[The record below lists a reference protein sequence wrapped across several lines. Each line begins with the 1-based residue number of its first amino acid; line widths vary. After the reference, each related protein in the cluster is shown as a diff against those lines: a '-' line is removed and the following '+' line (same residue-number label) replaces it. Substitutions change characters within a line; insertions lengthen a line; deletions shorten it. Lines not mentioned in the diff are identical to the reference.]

1 MPDRSDRT
9 DQSHWSLDAPRTLTF
24 EEPVTALNV
33 RLVGG
38 TVNVVGAGTGPARL
52 ELSEIDG
59 RPLVVGLHEGTLTVG
74 YEDLPWQ
81 HILTWFD
88 RREWSRSATVTLTV
102 PAATRVEVGVVT
114 ASAVVSGIS
123 GPTDVRGV
131 GGDTTLVG
139 LTGAVRAETV
149 TGRLEAQSLGGDL
162 RFHSVSGD
170 LTLVDGSG
178 GTVKAESVSG
188 DVVVDLSPTAQCPD
202 LDITSVSGE
211 VAVRLP
217 HPVDAEVDAG
227 TASGKVSCAFEDLRI
242 SGQWGARKITGRLG
256 TGHGKLKVTTVSG
269 SVALLRRPV
278 DPGNGPAD
286 VPAQGKVL

>member
-9 DQSHWSLDAPRTLTF
+9 DQSHWSLSAPRTLTF

-38 TVNVVGAGTGPARL
+38 TVNVVGAATGPARL

-59 RPLVVGLHEGTLTVG
+59 RPLVVGLHDGTLVVG

-81 HILTWFD
+81 NFLKWFD
-88 RREWSRSATVTLTV
+88 RREWNRTVTVTLTV

-123 GPTDVRGV
+123 GRTEVRGV

-139 LTGAVRAETV
+139 LTGSVRAETV

-162 RFHSVSGD
+162 RFNSVSGD
-170 LTLVDGSG
+170 LTLVDGAG
-178 GTVKAESVSG
+178 GTVTAESVSG

-211 VAVRLP
+211 VAIRLP

-227 TASGKVSCAFEDLRI
+227 TASGTLSCAFEDLRV

-269 SVALLRRPV
+269 PVALLRRPA
-278 DPGNGPAD
+278 DPGSAPAD
-286 VPAQGKVL
+286 VPTQGKVL

>member
-9 DQSHWSLDAPRTLTF
+9 DQSHWSLSAPRTLTF

-38 TVNVVGAGTGPARL
+38 TVNVVGTATGPARL

-59 RPLVVGLHEGTLTVG
+59 RPLVVDLHDGTLVVG

-81 HILTWFD
+81 NFLKWFD
-88 RREWSRSATVTLTV
+88 RREWNRTVTVTLTV

-114 ASAVVSGIS
+114 ASAVVTGIS
-123 GPTDVRGV
+123 GRTDVRGV

-149 TGRLEAQSLGGDL
+149 TGRLEAQSLSGDL
-162 RFHSVSGD
+162 RFNSVSGD
-170 LTLVDGSG
+170 LTLVDGAG
-178 GTVKAESVSG
+178 GTVTAESVSG

-227 TASGKVSCAFEDLRI
+227 TASGTLSCAFEDLRVG
-242 SGQWGARKITGRLG
+242 GQWGARKITGRLG

-269 SVALLRRPV
+269 SVALLRRPA
-278 DPGNGPAD
+278 DPGSAPAD
-286 VPAQGKVL
+286 VPTQGKVL